1 MKAILEITIELTRL
15 ILGTLLGVVILTF
28 VVSLCKFKELC
39 GKK

>member
-1 MKAILEITIELTRL
+1 MKAIIGVTIELTRL
-15 ILGTLLGVVILTF
+15 IVGTIIGLILITF

>member
-1 MKAILEITIELTRL
+1 MKAILGITIEISRL
-15 ILGTLLGVVILTF
+15 ILGTLLGVILLTI

>member
-1 MKAILEITIELTRL
+1 MKTIIGVVVELTRL
-15 ILGTLLGVVILTF
+15 IVGTIIGLILITF

>member
-1 MKAILEITIELTRL
+1 MKEILDYIIELIRL
-15 ILGTLLGVVILTF
+15 ILGTILGVVLLII

>member
-1 MKAILEITIELTRL
+1 MLGITMELTRL
-15 ILGTLLGVVILTF
+15 IIGTLLGVVLLTI

>member
-1 MKAILEITIELTRL
+1 MKAILGISMELTRL
-15 ILGTLLGVVILTF
+15 ILGTLLGVLLLTI

>member
-1 MKAILEITIELTRL
+1 MKLILDVTMEITRL
-15 ILGTLLGVVILTF
+15 ILGTLLGVVILTI

>member
-1 MKAILEITIELTRL
+1 MKEILDYIIELIRL
-15 ILGTLLGVVILTF
+15 ILGTILGVVLLTI